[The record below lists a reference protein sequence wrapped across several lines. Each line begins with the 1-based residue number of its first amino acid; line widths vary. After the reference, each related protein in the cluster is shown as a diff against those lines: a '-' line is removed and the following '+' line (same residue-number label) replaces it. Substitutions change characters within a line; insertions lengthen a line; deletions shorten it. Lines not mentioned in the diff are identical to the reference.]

1 MRICIYN
8 VTSCHLHGGLETY
21 CWEMGRAL
29 ARRGHDV
36 SLVAGARGNAWHD
49 EVTLA
54 QFPFRLEQEWPNLG
68 HRFQRLMERLSF
80 ARLAL
85 DHVLSAGYDALVI
98 CKPYDFPVMW
108 HARRRGLKAEVA
120 FHASGTD
127 FYFGDRWFSGVVDH
141 WAAVSRYTAAQQEG
155 RYSRATSVVHN
166 GVDVERFHVM
176 GRNPDLRRRWDVPA
190 NARLIVSTGRL
201 VGWKG
206 LRVIVSAMPG
216 LARDVH
222 YLAVGA
228 GAEAESLRAH
238 ALALGVA
245 DRVHLAGRVDHSELP
260 ALLSQA
266 DIYVQP
272 SIGEESFGISVV
284 EAMACGLPV
293 VASDFGALPEVVAD
307 GETGMLVARGDVRAW
322 TSALADLLGDPVR
335 RQRMG
340 TAARARAEAKFTWAA
355 GAQDLEA
362 IFLEGAACAAS

>member
-1 MRICIYN
+1 VKICIYN
-8 VTSCHLHGGLETY
+8 VTSSHLHGGLETY

-29 ARRGHDV
+29 ARRGHAV
-36 SLVAGARGNAWHD
+36 TLAAGARGGAWHD

-54 QFPFRLEQEWPNLG
+54 QFPFRLEQEWPNFG

-80 ARLAL
+80 ARPAL

-108 HARRRGLKAEVA
+108 HAKRRGLKAQIA

-127 FYFGDRWFSGVVDH
+127 FYFGDRWFSGVVNR
-141 WAAVSRYTAAQQEG
+141 WLAVSRYTAAQQEG
-155 RYSRATSVVHN
+155 RYGRATSVVHN
-166 GVDVERFHVM
+166 GVDVERFRAM
-176 GRNPDLRRRWDVPA
+176 DRDPSLRKRWDVPPK
-190 NARLIVSTGRL
+190 ARLIVSTGRL

-206 LRVIVSAMPG
+206 LRLVVSAMPG

-228 GAEAESLRAH
+228 GPEAESLRAH
-238 ALALGVA
+238 ASVLGVA
-245 DRVHLAGRVDHSELP
+245 DRVHLAGRVEHPELP
-260 ALLSQA
+260 AVLSQA

-293 VASDFGALPEVVAD
+293 LASDFGALPEVVAD
-307 GETGMLVARGDVRAW
+307 GETGMLVARGDVSAW
-322 TSALADLLGDPVR
+322 TSALADLLADPAR

-340 TAARARAEAKFTWAA
+340 TAARARAEAKFTWASVA
-355 GAQDLEA
+355 RDLEA
-362 IFLEGAACAAS
+362 TILGDAACAAS

>member
-85 DHVLSAGYDALVI
+85 DHVLSAEYDALVI

-108 HARRRGLKAEVA
+108 HARRRGLKAEVV

-141 WAAVSRYTAAQQEG
+141 WAAVSRYTANQQEE
-155 RYSRATSVVHN
+155 RYGQAASVVHN
-166 GVDVERFHVM
+166 GVDVERFHVVE
-176 GRNPDLRRRWDVPA
+176 RNPDLRKRWNVPA
-190 NARLIVSTGRL
+190 SARLIVSSGRL

-206 LRVIVSAMPG
+206 LRIVVSAMPG
-216 LARDVH
+216 LAPDVH
-222 YLAVGA
+222 YVAVGA
-228 GAEAESLRAH
+228 GPEAESLRAH
-238 ALALGVA
+238 ASALGVA
-245 DRVHLAGRVDHSELP
+245 DRVHLAGRVEHPELP
-260 ALLSQA
+260 AALSQA
-266 DIYVQP
+266 DVYVQP

-284 EAMACGLPV
+284 EAMACRLPV
-293 VASDFGALPEVVAD
+293 VASDFGALREVVAD
-307 GETGMLVARGDVRAW
+307 GETGRLVAPGDVRAW
-322 TSALADLLGDPVR
+322 TSALADLLADPAL

-340 TAARARAEAKFTWAA
+340 AAARSLAAAKFTWAA
-355 GAQDLEA
+355 NAEKLEA
-362 IFLEGAACAAS
+362 IFLGSAKCAAS

>member
-1 MRICIYN
+1 MKICIYN

-29 ARRGHDV
+29 ARRGHEV
-36 SLVAGARGNAWHD
+36 SLVAGARGNAWHN

-54 QFPFRLEQEWPNLG
+54 QFPFRLEQEWPNFG

-108 HARRRGLKAEVA
+108 HARRRGLKAKVA

-127 FYFGDRWFSGVVDH
+127 FYFGDRWFSEVVNR
-141 WAAVSRYTAAQQEG
+141 WAAVSRYTAAQQERRYG
-155 RYSRATSVVHN
+155 RVASVVHN
-166 GVDVERFHVM
+166 GVDVERFHVV
-176 GRNPDLRRRWDVPA
+176 GRNPNLRERWDVPK

-206 LRVIVSAMPG
+206 LRFVVSAMPR
-216 LARDVH
+216 LAHDVH

-228 GAEAESLRAH
+228 GPEAESLRAH
-238 ALALGVA
+238 ASALGVA
-245 DRVHLAGRVDHSELP
+245 ERVHLIGRVEHPELP
-260 ALLSQA
+260 EVLSQA

-284 EAMACGLPV
+284 EAMACRLPV
-293 VASDFGALPEVVAD
+293 LASDIGALPEVVAD
-307 GETGMLVARGDVRAW
+307 GETGMLVPPGDVRAW
-322 TSALADLLGDPVR
+322 TSALADLLADPVR
-335 RQRMG
+335 QERMG
-340 TAARARAEAKFTWAA
+340 AAARACAEAKFTWAA
-355 GAQDLEA
+355 SAQDLEA
-362 IFLEGAACAAS
+362 ILLEGAACAAS

>member
-1 MRICIYN
+1 VRICIYN

-21 CWEMGRAL
+21 CWEMGRSL
-29 ARRGHDV
+29 ARRGHEV
-36 SLVAGARGNAWHD
+36 SLVAGARGSAWHG
-49 EVTLA
+49 EVRLA
-54 QFPFRLEQEWPNLG
+54 QFPFRLEQDWPDFG

-80 ARLAL
+80 ARPAL
-85 DHVLSAGYDALVI
+85 DHLLSARYDALVI

-108 HARRRGLKAEVA
+108 HARRRGLKAQVV

-127 FYFGDRWFSGVVDH
+127 FYLGDRWFSGAVDH
-141 WAAVSRYTAAQQEG
+141 WAAVSRYTAAQQEA
-155 RYSRATSVVHN
+155 RYGRATSVVHN
-166 GVDVERFHVM
+166 GVDVERFQAA
-176 GRNPDLRRRWDVPA
+176 GRNPELRKRWGVPA

-206 LRVIVSAMPG
+206 LRLVVSAMQG

-228 GAEAESLRAH
+228 GPEAESLRAH
-238 ALALGVA
+238 ASALGVA
-245 DRVHLAGRVDHSELP
+245 DRVHLPGRIEHPELP
-260 ALLSQA
+260 AVLSQA

-307 GETGMLVARGDVRAW
+307 GETGVLLARGDVGAW
-322 TSALADLLGDPVR
+322 TSALAGLLADPVR

-340 TAARARAEAKFTWAA
+340 AAARARAEAKFTWAA

-362 IFLEGAACAAS
+362 ILAGSAACAAS